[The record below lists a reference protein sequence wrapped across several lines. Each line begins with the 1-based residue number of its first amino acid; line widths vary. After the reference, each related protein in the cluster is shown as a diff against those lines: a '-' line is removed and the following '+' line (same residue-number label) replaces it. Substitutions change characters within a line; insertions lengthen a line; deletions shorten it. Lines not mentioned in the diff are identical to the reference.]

1 MAKKKSKSEEPSLT
15 YRSALQELEE
25 IMEAVENE
33 ELDVDELS
41 TKVQHA
47 MNLIQYCQQKLKHT
61 EDIIQQAFEGGHLIV

>member
-1 MAKKKSKSEEPSLT
+1 MAKKKTTKPEEPALT

-25 IMEAVENE
+25 IMQAVENE

-61 EDIIQQAFEGGHLIV
+61 EEIIQQAFQEGDR

>member
-1 MAKKKSKSEEPSLT
+1 MAKKKTKPEEPTLT

-25 IMEAVENE
+25 IMQAVENE

-61 EDIIQQAFEGGHLIV
+61 EEIIQQAFQEGDR